1 MLAQGSYATAPLEA
15 PMVEPNDRMYSL
27 ADALDHINEG
37 AVLLNSESQ
46 LIWHN
51 RAFDKL
57 LVENREGHLLVA
69 AVIEFAADFYL
80 DLHDARQSGRDSE
93 ESVTRNVSVG
103 RIEHEIH
110 CTLMPEGM
118 LGMESYALCL
128 VKRTASKWS
137 SYEEHLRQ
145 TWGLTEREAQVAV
158 ECLRG
163 NKNLEIAERLRISV
177 ETVNKHLDK
186 VYQKAN
192 VRGRAELA
200 SRLLDS
206 SL

>member
-1 MLAQGSYATAPLEA
+1 M
-15 PMVEPNDRMYSL
+15 
-27 ADALDHINEG
+27 
-37 AVLLNSESQ
+37 NSEGQ
-46 LIWHN
+46 LLWHN

-57 LVENREGHLLVA
+57 LVDNREGHLLVA
-69 AVIEFAADFYL
+69 AVIESAADFSQELYRGKPSVVERTSV
-80 DLHDARQSGRDSE
+80 HD
-93 ESVTRNVSVG
+93 TTVG

-110 CTLMPEGM
+110 CTLMPQGM
-118 LGMESYALCL
+118 LGDESYVLCL
-128 VKRTASKWS
+128 IKRSASRWS
-137 SYEEHLRQ
+137 SYQEHLRQ

-158 ECLRG
+158 ECLKG

-192 VRGRAELA
+192 VRGRSELA

-206 SL
+206 GL